1 MLGGLQVEERSGAVD
16 GIIIRCG
23 GGLISVLRDFK
34 FKLGTS

>member
-23 GGLISVLRDFK
+23 GGSNLRLEGF
-34 FKLGTS
+34 